1 LSKKKKKNGRPQFTG
16 SLQEVKPPPPDKG
29 KEKEKNKNKNKRVRK
44 KIHKANAVQ
53 EIQMEDLQTSKLEEP
68 ISI

>member
-1 LSKKKKKNGRPQFTG
+1 MGDPSSQEAYKKLT
-16 SLQEVKPPPPDKG
+16 SPPPPPPKV
-29 KEKEKNKNKNKRVRK
+29 KRRK